1 MKVNKMLVFS
11 EDRAVLYSLC
21 TGAEKMARKAGAIL
35 LGKKEEAEA
44 AASYVSEVFW
54 MGEKEEGSMVEDYV
68 TAAAEVIHAEKP
80 EVVLIGSSRRGK
92 CFAGRLAVQTGG
104 YVITDPTSLKVSE
117 SGQLEGTRM
126 IYGGA
131 ARMSSHAKS
140 GLMIV
145 LLGSGMFEAEALERA
160 GTIHILEGK
169 PVKNG
174 LRVISSRK
182 KTEERVNLAAARYIV
197 GVGRGVGSKENI
209 AHAEALAE
217 KINGELACSRPV
229 AEGENWMAK
238 NRYIGVSGVTVKPE
252 VYFACGISGQVQHM
266 VGVNE
271 AGTIIAVNKDKNA
284 AIFKHCDLG
293 IVGDMNQI
301 LPKMTK
307 ML

>member
-1 MKVNKMLVFS
+1 
-11 EDRAVLYSLC
+11 
-21 TGAEKMARKAGAIL
+21 
-35 LGKKEEAEA
+35 
-44 AASYVSEVFW
+44 
-54 MGEKEEGSMVEDYV
+54 
-68 TAAAEVIHAEKP
+68 
-80 EVVLIGSSRRGK
+80 
-92 CFAGRLAVQTGG
+92 
-104 YVITDPTSLKVSE
+104 
-117 SGQLEGTRM
+117 
-126 IYGGA
+126 
-131 ARMSSHAKS
+131 MSSHAKS

-160 GTIHILEGK
+160 GTIYILEGK

-301 LPKMTK
+301 LPRMTK